1 MEKYIYK
8 ITNNINGMCYIG
20 QAKNYKNRFI
30 THKAMG
36 YGNEPNKKLYQA
48 FKEFGINNF
57 NFEVIDYGSNY
68 NELEKYWIQYYDSFH
83 NGYNQ
88 TPGGEQPPILQG
100 ENSPFCTHPDQTV
113 QTVQNL
119 LINTTLSSKKI
130 GELTG
135 YDDTTIIRINKGII
149 RKNNLL
155 NYPLRKELTHDFKR
169 QRALNIIYDLQH
181 TKLTQKQIGEKYG
194 VSRTTVTAIN
204 NGQNHKNPNIKYP
217 IRK

>member
-20 QAKNYKNRFI
+20 QAKNYKNRFM
-30 THKAMG
+30 THKAMN

-57 NFEVIDYGSNY
+57 DFEVIDYGSNY
-68 NELEKYWIQYYDSFH
+68 NELEKYWIQYYDSFY

-88 TPGGEQPPILQG
+88 TQGGEQPPILQG
-100 ENSPFCTHPDQTV
+100 EDNPFCTHSDQTA
-113 QTVQNL
+113 QIVQNL

-155 NYPLRKELTHDFKR
+155 NYPLRKELTNDFKR

-204 NGQNHKNPNIKYP
+204 NGQNHKYPNIKYP